1 MGRLDKMRKIIDDA
15 KHINPKAEEI
25 LKKLFDKAIPL
36 IDYYD
41 PRDIAKA
48 LIDDAID
55 EGLSATNIHAAIKE
69 IIKSDEYNDYKYIGM
84 LHWVNSFAAIQLASE
99 KYADAVEAICFN
111 KEVQS

>member
-1 MGRLDKMRKIIDDA
+1 MSRLDKMRKSIYDA
-15 KHINPKAEEI
+15 KHIKPKAEEI
-25 LKKLFDKAIPL
+25 IKELLDKAIPL

-41 PRDIAKA
+41 PRDIGKA

-55 EGLSATNIHAAIKE
+55 EGLSATDMHAAIKE

-84 LHWVNSFAAIQLASE
+84 LYWVNSFAAAQLASE
-99 KYADAVEAICFN
+99 RYADAVEAICFN